1 MKRRLT
7 KKGKICLIIITLIIL
22 FILYWFRNPFVKEL
36 TIEAGTQIT
45 IKDLLVEENARK
57 PEIITTIDKTI
68 INKVGIHT
76 IHVRGNNRNFE
87 IKINVKDTVAPEVTV
102 KEYHYFIGDEFDAN
116 NFIKEV
122 NDCTFVTGK
131 MTDNIDLSKNGKYN
145 VNVTFID
152 EGNNTVS
159 LKSKLIVEK
168 DIEPPIIN
176 SPAQIN
182 VIKGEPILYKQQVQ
196 VVDNRD
202 GEIKN
207 FTVDN
212 SNVNLDK
219 LGTYSVIYKATDK
232 KGNTSIK
239 EVMVVVTS
247 KETGEAKKEAYNYAD
262 DILSDLIKEDMNKQ
276 EKLKAIYDYVMN
288 CYTYIAAHEGTIDD
302 YYVDALNGFKTKKGD
317 CYVVN
322 AMARVLLERSGIET
336 YGLVLKGIKMNHISF
351 MANTGDGWYHYC
363 AFKKQSGLKIYKW
376 TDEQLLTH
384 YKKADGVSSIP
395 TGVYPQTPKN

>member
-122 NDCTFVTGK
+122 NDCTSVTGK